1 MCSSVGGEREA
12 RYLCSA
18 PPDSTPI
25 PLAAV
30 VTRNNK
36 KNMQRKTL
44 FFFAAFLLKVQ
55 GLRILIAQ
63 DALSRLSGGRMLRL
77 GACRLVAARTTPA
90 QTVPQSRPKPR
101 PSQRA
106 ARHLTTLQP
115 SATMG
120 DSGPSGAHLRS
131 SDVVSSSCVVDTSL
145 GRVRH
150 WVGHRDVVSG
160 LHLQEHFFEVPL
172 DYENQGA
179 RKITVFCR
187 EVTSSRRDPSAL
199 PYLLYLQG
207 GPGFE
212 SPRPFDSGGW
222 VDKATESFRVLL
234 LDQRGT
240 GLSTPLTTASLRA
253 LGTAREQASH
263 LALHRADNIVR
274 DAECVRQCLG
284 QAQWSTIGQSFG
296 GFCTLTY
303 LSLFP
308 SSLRE
313 SFVFGGLPP
322 VDAGCTAHRVYSYLF
337 KRVRAQN
344 EKFYARFPQDRE
356 RIARVFSHLLERRSV
371 ETPAGN
377 ILSAK
382 SLQVSYPPAP
392 ATWQPETDPPT
403 LTPLFLVPSAS
414 GSGLAR
420 RRGWS
425 RFISCSSARS
435 RSPPGSCPTSS

>member
-1 MCSSVGGEREA
+1 
-12 RYLCSA
+12 
-18 PPDSTPI
+18 
-25 PLAAV
+25 
-30 VTRNNK
+30 
-36 KNMQRKTL
+36 
-44 FFFAAFLLKVQ
+44 
-55 GLRILIAQ
+55 
-63 DALSRLSGGRMLRL
+63 
-77 GACRLVAARTTPA
+77 
-90 QTVPQSRPKPR
+90 
-101 PSQRA
+101 
-106 ARHLTTLQP
+106 
-115 SATMG
+115 MG

-131 SDVVSSSCVVDTSL
+131 SRENVSSSGCVVDTSL

-172 DYENQGA
+172 DYEDAQGA

-187 EVTSSRRDPSAL
+187 EVTSSRRDASAL

-403 LTPLFLVPSAS
+403 LIPLFLVPSAS

>member
-1 MCSSVGGEREA
+1 
-12 RYLCSA
+12 
-18 PPDSTPI
+18 
-25 PLAAV
+25 
-30 VTRNNK
+30 
-36 KNMQRKTL
+36 
-44 FFFAAFLLKVQ
+44 
-55 GLRILIAQ
+55 
-63 DALSRLSGGRMLRL
+63 MLRL

-90 QTVPQSRPKPR
+90 QTVPRSRPNPR

-106 ARHLTTLQP
+106 ARHLTTLKP

-120 DSGPSGAHLRS
+120 DSGPAGAHLRS
-131 SDVVSSSCVVDTSL
+131 SRENVSSSGCVVDTSL

-172 DYENQGA
+172 DYEDAQGA

-187 EVTSSRRDPSAL
+187 EVTSSRRDASAL

-403 LTPLFLVPSAS
+403 LIPLFLVPSAS